1 MIKILIADDHRIV
14 REGLKLI
21 LEEPSDI
28 SVISE
33 ASDGFEVLNL
43 VRKNKYDVIILDIS
57 MPGKSGLD
65 VLKEIRKDKPKLPI
79 LILSAYPEDQ
89 YAVRVIKA
97 GANGYL
103 TKESAPEELI
113 TAIRRVQLG
122 KKYISLSLAEK
133 LATYIEADSD
143 KPPHETLSDREYEV
157 LRMIASGMTVSEIA
171 EKLFLSVKTISTY
184 RTRVLEK
191 MSMRT
196 NSELTHYA
204 IQKGLVE

>member
-1 MIKILIADDHRIV
+1 MINILIADDHRIV

-21 LEEPSDI
+21 LEESSDI
-28 SVISE
+28 SVASE
-33 ASDGFEVLNL
+33 ASNGIEVLQL
-43 VRKNKYDVIILDIS
+43 VRENDYDVILLDIS

-65 VLKEIRKDKPKLPI
+65 VLKEIRTDKPKLPI

-143 KPPHETLSDREYEV
+143 KAPHETLSDREYEV
-157 LRMIASGMTVSEIA
+157 LCMIASGMTVSEIGK
-171 EKLFLSVKTISTY
+171 KLFLSVKTISTY
-184 RTRVLEK
+184 RTRILEK

>member
-1 MIKILIADDHRIV
+1 MIEVLIADDHRIV

-21 LEEPSDI
+21 LDEPSDI
-28 SVISE
+28 SVIDE
-33 ASDGFEVLNL
+33 AANGLEVLQL
-43 VRKNKYDVIILDIS
+43 VARNQYDVLILDIS
-57 MPGKSGLD
+57 MPEKSGLD

-143 KPPHETLSDREYEV
+143 KPAHESLSDREYEV
-157 LRMIASGMTVSEIA
+157 MCMIASGLTVSEIA

-184 RTRVLEK
+184 RTRILDK

>member
-33 ASDGFEVLNL
+33 ASDGFEVLSL